1 MSRLQVS
8 SVSSIMSLLLQFLLL
23 SAIAI
28 TTISHAQECAPNGDC
43 DTHPRCPFWKE
54 EGECRKSPGYMKQ
67 YCPVSCGYVEA
78 PVEKTPEEIVEASA
92 RFGKKQEAV
101 GAEKEETLE
110 VILRSIEYM
119 KQPRDVH
126 SCKNEH
132 EHCSFWTAIGEL
144 LHVLRW
150 MKYLTG
156 CALSLPS
163 IFIHWIGNL
172 CSICS
177 LQDGVSHMFF
187 FFVQ

>member
-1 MSRLQVS
+1 
-8 SVSSIMSLLLQFLLL
+8 
-23 SAIAI
+23 
-28 TTISHAQECAPNGDC
+28 
-43 DTHPRCPFWKE
+43 
-54 EGECRKSPGYMKQ
+54 MKQ

-132 EHCSFWTAIGEL
+132 EHCSFWTAIGECQKNPD
-144 LHVLRW
+144 W
-150 MKYLTG
+150 MNKYCG
-156 CALSLPS
+156 PAC
-163 IFIHWIGNL
+163 GN
-172 CSICS
+172 CS
-177 LQDGVSHMFF
+177 
-187 FFVQ
+187 